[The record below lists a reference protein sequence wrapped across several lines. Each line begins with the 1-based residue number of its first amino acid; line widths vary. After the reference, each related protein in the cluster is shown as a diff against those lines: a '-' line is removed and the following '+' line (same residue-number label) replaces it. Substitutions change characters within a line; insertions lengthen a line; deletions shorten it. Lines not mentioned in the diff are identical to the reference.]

1 MIEALQPI
9 GQYETSNISSAT
21 KTATRIIMIMH
32 LKGWY
37 LKTSSIRQRVRRGI
51 HWDEYQGEEEV
62 GVRTRKNE
70 Y

>member
-1 MIEALQPI
+1 
-9 GQYETSNISSAT
+9 
-21 KTATRIIMIMH
+21 MH

-37 LKTSSIRQRVRRGI
+37 LKTSSIRQRVRKGI